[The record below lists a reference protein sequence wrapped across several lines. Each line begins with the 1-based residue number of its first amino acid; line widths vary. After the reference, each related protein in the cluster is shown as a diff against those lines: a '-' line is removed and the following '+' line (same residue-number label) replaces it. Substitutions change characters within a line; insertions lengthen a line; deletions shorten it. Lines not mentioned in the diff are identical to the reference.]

1 MIPPGFLVTRF
12 DVNKLIG
19 VSKDR
24 SRWKN
29 LRAFRSSGEIYLPGD
44 LQTSPW
50 SPLKK
55 KLKSVCSHV
64 TLKAE
69 RAEDT
74 ILSEAQMN
82 KILVVEDEQHQR
94 ELYAM
99 ELQDEGYEVEQAA
112 NGKEAVEKV
121 KNNKYDLVVL
131 DIRMPEMDGIE
142 ALGKILS
149 RDKKIPIIIYTA
161 YSNYKSNFMTWTA
174 DAYITKSSNLDELKN
189 KIQEILASRTK

>member
-1 MIPPGFLVTRF
+1 MSRI
-12 DVNKLIG
+12 LI
-19 VSKDR
+19 
-24 SRWKN
+24 
-29 LRAFRSSGEIYLPGD
+29 
-44 LQTSPW
+44 
-50 SPLKK
+50 
-55 KLKSVCSHV
+55 
-64 TLKAE
+64 
-69 RAEDT
+69 
-74 ILSEAQMN
+74 
-82 KILVVEDEQHQR
+82 VEDEQHQR

-99 ELQDEGYEVEQAA
+99 ELGEEGYEVDQAS

-174 DAYITKSSNLDELKN
+174 DAYVTKSTSLDELKN
-189 KIQEILASRTK
+189 KIKEILEVRSRSK

>member
-1 MIPPGFLVTRF
+1 M
-12 DVNKLIG
+12 
-19 VSKDR
+19 S
-24 SRWKN
+24 
-29 LRAFRSSGEIYLPGD
+29 
-44 LQTSPW
+44 
-50 SPLKK
+50 
-55 KLKSVCSHV
+55 
-64 TLKAE
+64 
-69 RAEDT
+69 
-74 ILSEAQMN
+74 

-99 ELQDEGYEVEQAA
+99 ELQEEGYQVDQAS
-112 NGKEAVEKV
+112 NGKEAVELV

-174 DAYITKSSNLDELKN
+174 DAYITKSSNLVELKE
-189 KIQEILASRTK
+189 KIAEILAARAK